1 FYLPQVCFTHTL
13 LLYTNLSQM
22 QEKNP
27 IFREILLLNL
37 TIISFVKEF

>member
-1 FYLPQVCFTHTL
+1 
-13 LLYTNLSQM
+13 M

-37 TIISFVKEF
+37 VIISFVKEF

>member
-1 FYLPQVCFTHTL
+1 
-13 LLYTNLSQM
+13 M

-37 TIISFVKEF
+37 AIISFVKES

>member
-1 FYLPQVCFTHTL
+1 
-13 LLYTNLSQM
+13 M

-37 TIISFVKEF
+37 AIISFVKEF

>member
-1 FYLPQVCFTHTL
+1 
-13 LLYTNLSQM
+13 M

-37 TIISFVKEF
+37 ATISFVKEFWTTNKKPLCFERL

>member
-1 FYLPQVCFTHTL
+1 
-13 LLYTNLSQM
+13 M

-37 TIISFVKEF
+37 AIISILKVLQTIN